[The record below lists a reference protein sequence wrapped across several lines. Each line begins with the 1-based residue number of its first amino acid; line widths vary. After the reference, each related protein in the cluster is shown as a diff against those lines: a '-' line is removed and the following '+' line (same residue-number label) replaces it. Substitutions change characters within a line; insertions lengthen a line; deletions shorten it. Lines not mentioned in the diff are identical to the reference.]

1 MARFIVRSRKV
12 LIGVAFLGV
21 MGGSGGFLGALVGVV
36 LALVARSVFAINTGT
51 GEFIAAWV
59 LAGCLVALLLG
70 TYMIMREFGYI
81 IGRAPAPTVV
91 TATAPATKS
100 N

>member
-1 MARFIVRSRKV
+1 MTRLIARSRMI
-12 LIGVAFLGV
+12 LIGVAFAGV
-21 MGGSGGFLGALVGVV
+21 MAGSGGFLGALAGVV

-59 LAGCLVALLLG
+59 VAGCLVALLLS
-70 TYMIMREFGYI
+70 TYMIMREFGYKF
-81 IGRAPAPTVV
+81 GTTTVPTVAPA
-91 TATAPATKS
+91 AAPATES

>member
-1 MARFIVRSRKV
+1 MAFLIVRSRKV
-12 LIGVAFLGV
+12 LIGVAFVGV
-21 MGGSGGFLGALVGVV
+21 MGGSGGFLGALAGVV

-59 LAGCLVALLLG
+59 VAGCLVALLLS

-81 IGRAPAPTVV
+81 IGRATVPTV
-91 TATAPATKS
+91 APATASATES